1 MKKILITGSTDG
13 IGKESAKKLAQ
24 KGHSIILHGRSLSKI
39 DKTRKEL
46 KNINSEPDYYSAV
59 ADLSSQKDV
68 IELAKELKEKHEKI
82 DILINNAG
90 TYQNKLQLTEDGIE
104 KTLAVNYHSHFI
116 LTLLIL
122 NLLKNSQDPRIINVS
137 SMVHA
142 PSIDVDD
149 IWKPEYYDASS
160 AYSDSKLCNILFTFK
175 LDNILDDKF
184 SVNCLHPGVIN
195 TKLLKRGWGGGGSSV
210 NKGAET
216 PVYLADSDEVA
227 DESGNYY
234 VNKKKKQPSKSAF
247 DGELQNK
254 LWQKSIEMIKYDIDI
269 EKYI

>member
-13 IGKESAKKLAQ
+13 IGKETAKKLAQ
-24 KGHSIILHGRSLSKI
+24 KGHSIIVHGRSSSKI
-39 DKTRKEL
+39 DRTKREL
-46 KNINSEPDYYSAV
+46 NNINSNPEYYSAE
-59 ADLSSQKDV
+59 ADLSSQKEV
-68 IELAKELKEKHEKI
+68 IDLAKDLNERHKKI
-82 DILINNAG
+82 DVLVNNAG

-116 LTLLIL
+116 LTLL
-122 NLLKNSQDPRIINVS
+122 LLKLLENSQDPRIINVS

-142 PSIDVDD
+142 PTIDVED
-149 IWKPEYYDASS
+149 IWKPRHYDASS

-175 LDNILDDKF
+175 LDELLDEKF

-216 PVYLADSDEVA
+216 SVYLAVTDEAA

-234 VNKKKKQPSKSAF
+234 VNKKKKRPSKSAF
-247 DGELQNK
+247 DKELQNE
-254 LWQKSIEMIKYDIDI
+254 LWKKSIDMIKYDIDV
-269 EKYI
+269 EKYV